1 MAARTLW
8 RSSPPPAVLL
18 GFHAPAPI
26 AVEAARASGSA
37 SMHSDTLLAA
47 LTAITEA
54 KRPFAHDGR
63 RHGRPH
69 AAPALRSAPRARAVG
84 TPATARGPV
93 REWAV
98 PTPSR
103 HELLLARDSW
113 AVEGTHLGVGQ
124 STPRSRPR
132 AARHEQVLDDA
143 VTAPGHVLGA
153 RPSRLRGRRDRSSSA
168 TNSHESQS
176 RVRPRSAP
184 PWSGSV
190 PQATASTLLERA
202 KAYGRTPAGAQTQ
215 LRSRVRPSSVYGQ
228 T

>member
-1 MAARTLW
+1 MATV
-8 RSSPPPAVLL
+8 SSPTGAPPATT
-18 GFHAPAPI
+18 
-26 AVEAARASGSA
+26 SA
-37 SMHSDTLLAA
+37 CT
-47 LTAITEA
+47 
-54 KRPFAHDGR
+54 
-63 RHGRPH
+63 
-69 AAPALRSAPRARAVG
+69 PALGSMTWVPLAP
-84 TPATARGPV
+84 ARGPV

-113 AVEGTHLGVGQ
+113 AVEVTHLAVGQ

-143 VTAPGHVLGA
+143 VTAPGHVLRA
-153 RPSRLRGRRDRSSSA
+153 RPSRLRGRRIVSSSA

-190 PQATASTLLERA
+190 PRATASNCQQEPKRA
-202 KAYGRTPAGAQTQ
+202 PVSGTEKCSTRGGRELGRLRGDAAASRGA
-215 LRSRVRPSSVYGQ
+215 SRRRVE
-228 T
+228 

>member
-1 MAARTLW
+1 MMAGVTAARTRLP
-8 RSSPPPAVLL
+8 RCDRPLER
-18 GFHAPAPI
+18 APWVPLAP
-26 AVEAARASGSA
+26 
-37 SMHSDTLLAA
+37 
-47 LTAITEA
+47 
-54 KRPFAHDGR
+54 
-63 RHGRPH
+63 
-69 AAPALRSAPRARAVG
+69 
-84 TPATARGPV
+84 ARGPV

-113 AVEGTHLGVGQ
+113 AVEVTHLGVGQ

-215 LRSRVRPSSVYGQ
+215 LRSRVRSVASTATREHLHACRRLQAGLALLEPPGRRSRDRPHPRAVRGR
-228 T
+228 